1 MKFQSFRCDCGFI
14 CISPAMLPK
23 CAECG
28 RLMRIV
34 TDEKDQAE
42 IDRMIRPMIG
52 FLVKDMKKREAVK

>member
-1 MKFQSFRCDCGFI
+1 
-14 CISPAMLPK
+14 
-23 CAECG
+23 
-28 RLMRIV
+28 MRIV